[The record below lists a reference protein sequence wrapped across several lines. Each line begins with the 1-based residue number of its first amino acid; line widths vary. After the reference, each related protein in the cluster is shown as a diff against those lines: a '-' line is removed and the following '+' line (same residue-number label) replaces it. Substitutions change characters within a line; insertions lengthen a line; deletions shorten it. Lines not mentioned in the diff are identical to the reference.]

1 MFMIHY
7 SFFSTP
13 PPHLSSL
20 SPLLPIPVLQVF
32 SLSPVSFLP
41 LSFLPHV
48 FLRFH
53 LHPRN
58 FLLVIIPYSF
68 AWCNFG
74 LLCSFVSCGF
84 VVFYDAF
91 LFSFVVLFFFFGPM
105 LRFVT
110 RLCYVLWVSV
120 YFISIA
126 YYYVLCVLYFIVLK
140 AYSFFFCNY
149 VAYFIVFIDFMY
161 DLSAVI

>member
-1 MFMIHY
+1 MSSYRFIMFMIHY

-13 PPHLSSL
+13 LSSV

-32 SLSPVSFLP
+32 SLSPVPFLP

-58 FLLVIIPYSF
+58 FLLVIIPYSS

-84 VVFYDAF
+84 VVFYDVF
-91 LFSFVVLFFFFGPM
+91 LFSFVVFCFFF
-105 LRFVT
+105 
-110 RLCYVLWVSV
+110 S
-120 YFISIA
+120 S
-126 YYYVLCVLYFIVLK
+126 VLCCVLLLGCVMFYGFLFT
-140 AYSFFFCNY
+140 S
-149 VAYFIVFIDFMY
+149 
-161 DLSAVI
+161 